1 MLSLRWSVIFQMAA
15 QMPLLLE
22 QMQNPQFQQMLNNPR
37 ALQAMMQVQ
46 QGMQELQSQ
55 APSVFP
61 GAGLVCLMRIL

>member
-1 MLSLRWSVIFQMAA
+1 MLSLCWSVIFQMTA

-37 ALQAMMQVQ
+37 ALEAMMQVQ

-55 APSVFP
+55 APSIFSGP
-61 GAGLVCLMRIL
+61 GLVC